1 MSACGGLALT
11 FPYPRTNPV
20 DFSKFFP
27 SKDYQ
32 IVELQTKTNA
42 LRNEMAAALVE
53 QDAEKVL
60 RTIDE
65 YLPYLLGIQRY
76 VDESIE
82 KEGKRPL
89 IPDLEFQWT
98 SSFSRRTGT
107 FFTFY
112 TLAFEFLMVYTCRM
126 ISEGNIAASQLDSV
140 ATPADYENAAK
151 GALARV
157 KAAAGIAAYI
167 HENVLP
173 LRESLPYKRP
183 PEVLKDFFRPIVLL
197 YKCTAQQIATKQAA
211 IKGMNRS
218 LVAKLYVTAA
228 KLLAECNVTLHQM
241 DKDYNDFI
249 PSLRAYSDGGSKFL
263 KAVAMRYMAVD
274 AWENKKF
281 GTGEA
286 LIKEAHSYFEQALQ
300 SGVLSSASRS
310 LAIRV
315 DEEKTTIEKL
325 KAQYE
330 KENGLI
336 YFEPAKKMEGVPE
349 GKEIT
354 ATDFTPYVPPTA
366 VTFHVV

>member
-228 KLLAECNVTLHQM
+228 KLLAEVLQTMLFCRLESQDVVQCNVTLHQM

-249 PSLRAYSDGGSKFL
+249 PSLRAYSDGDSDMDTARIFFFIQLATCRRFEVSQSCCYEIHGGGCLGKQEVWNGFESLSCHHL
-263 KAVAMRYMAVD
+263 KVSR
-274 AWENKKF
+274 K
-281 GTGEA
+281 
-286 LIKEAHSYFEQALQ
+286 L
-300 SGVLSSASRS
+300 LSSHLS
-310 LAIRV
+310 LY
-315 DEEKTTIEKL
+315 L
-325 KAQYE
+325 Q
-330 KENGLI
+330 
-336 YFEPAKKMEGVPE
+336 AKP
-349 GKEIT
+349 
-354 ATDFTPYVPPTA
+354 
-366 VTFHVV
+366 